1 MLFDCRDAQRFGS
14 KLSPGDANRLR
25 MAGSNLPS
33 YNVRRPQQQ
42 GVTGALPML
51 TGLPNQSDLTGVP
64 TNSNGAVLGALNRG
78 LSLPRG
84 GLPNLG
90 SPVVPNLVSS
100 GLSGMIPPAGAF
112 PPSNMARRTAS
123 LVHNLRVIS
132 QVLRSFRF
140 RPNLT

>member
-1 MLFDCRDAQRFGS
+1 MVVVFECRDAQRFGS
-14 KLSPGDANRLR
+14 KLSPEDANRLR
-25 MAGSNLPS
+25 MAGGNLPS

-42 GVTGALPML
+42 GVPGALPML
-51 TGLPNQSDLTGVP
+51 TGLPNQSDLSVVP
-64 TNSNGAVLGALNRG
+64 TNSNGAMLGALNRG

-112 PPSNMARRTAS
+112 PPSMARRTAT
-123 LVHNLRVIS
+123 LVHNLRVIL
-132 QVLRSFRF
+132 QILRQFRF
-140 RPNLT
+140 RPH